1 MNHRNRWSHIV
12 AVLSLGLAVM
22 CTTARAQV
30 FSTPPT
36 NVSNNSDFSF
46 TPQVAVDLS
55 GNIYSGNIYVV
66 WEDDTATAN
75 ILFKRST
82 DGGATFSTP
91 TNLSNG
97 LGSSFNP
104 RMAVD
109 AHGNINVVWED
120 NTPGNG
126 RIFFNRSTDGGA
138 TFFSTPVKLSDELA
152 DSSSPQIA
160 VDANGNINVVWE
172 NDALNNLGV
181 FFTRSADGFAAV
193 PVPTPVMVSSNA
205 AGSVN
210 PQIAVDKNGNINVV
224 WEDHIVS
231 TSDISFRRLSNLG
244 VPLSAPTSLSHN
256 IGNSNSPQI
265 AVEPGGNIN
274 VVWQNNS
281 TSTGSFTIFFSRS
294 VDGGATFSP
303 IPKNLSNSPGNANGP
318 QLALDAGGNINVSW
332 EENTPPS
339 VSPDIFF
346 SRSTDGGATF
356 FPTPKNVSNNPGSSN
371 ARLAVDSSGNI
382 NVAWED
388 TTV

>member
-1 MNHRNRWSHIV
+1 MNQRNRWSHIV

-46 TPQVAVDLS
+46 PPQVAVDLS

-138 TFFSTPVKLSDELA
+138 TFLPTPVKLSDELA
-152 DSSSPQIA
+152 DSTSPQIA
-160 VDANGNINVVWE
+160 VDTKGNINVVWE
-172 NDALNNLGV
+172 NDGTSNGKSHI
-181 FFTRSADGFAAV
+181 FFTRLVNGD
-193 PVPTPVMVSSNA
+193 PTPPNQIIDLSS
-205 AGSVN
+205 
-210 PQIAVDKNGNINVV
+210 K
-224 WEDHIVS
+224 
-231 TSDISFRRLSNLG
+231 
-244 VPLSAPTSLSHN
+244 SLDDCTN
-256 IGNSNSPQI
+256 
-265 AVEPGGNIN
+265 
-274 VVWQNNS
+274 
-281 TSTGSFTIFFSRS
+281 
-294 VDGGATFSP
+294 
-303 IPKNLSNSPGNANGP
+303 P
-318 QLALDAGGNINVSW
+318 QLALDASGNINVSW
-332 EENTPPS
+332 EDKP
-339 VSPDIFF
+339 F
-346 SRSTDGGATF
+346 G
-356 FPTPKNVSNNPGSSN
+356 SN
-371 ARLAVDSSGNI
+371 
-382 NVAWED
+382 
-388 TTV
+388 